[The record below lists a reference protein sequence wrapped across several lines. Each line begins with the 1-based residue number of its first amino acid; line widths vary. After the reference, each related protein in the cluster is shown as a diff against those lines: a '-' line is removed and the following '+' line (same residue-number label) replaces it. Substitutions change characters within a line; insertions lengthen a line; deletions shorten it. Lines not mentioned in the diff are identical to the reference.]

1 MTKRYYWLKLKEDFF
16 EEDTIEWLEEQ
27 ENGKEYCLFY
37 LKMCLKSIKTE
48 GILIRKVGNILVPY
62 DEKHLAKITNT
73 DFDTVVVAMEL
84 FKKIGL
90 IQILEGGEIFIPGMD
105 EMIGSETEKAK
116 FMRNK
121 RAKEKEQLLDSNRI
135 EQSSNNVTQNSNKVT
150 IDSNKVTI
158 DSNNVTNVLPKCY
171 TEKEKEKEKEKEI
184 DIELDIELD
193 SKIEDTQSNKQTDIA
208 EFSKLYEQNIG
219 TINQLTAD
227 WLIEM
232 SETID
237 FDLFK
242 RGIEICTER
251 GKLNLGYLKGII
263 KRWLD
268 SNITT
273 YEQLKAYELQMKA
286 NKNSDNKNYDIAKEK
301 EKESVVQLQP
311 LDFSEARKELEEMG
325 IEL

>member
-150 IDSNKVTI
+150 IDSN
-158 DSNNVTNVLPKCY
+158 NVTNVLPKCY
-171 TEKEKEKEKEKEI
+171 TEKEKEKEIEKEIEI
-184 DIELDIELD
+184 DIELD
-193 SKIEDTQSNKQTDIA
+193 SKVEDTQSNKQTDIA

-301 EKESVVQLQP
+301 EKPSVVQLQP
-311 LDFSEARKELEEMG
+311 LDFSEVRKELEEMG

>member
-105 EMIGSETEKAK
+105 EMIGSETDKAK

-121 RAKEKEQLLDSNRI
+121 RAKEKDLLQDGNKI
-135 EQSSNNVTQNSNKVT
+135 EQSSNNVTQN
-150 IDSNKVTI
+150 SNKVTI

-171 TEKEKEKEKEKEI
+171 TEQEKDKEQEK
-184 DIELDIELD
+184 ELDIDKEQEIKQLENKVVD
-193 SKIEDTQSNKQTDIA
+193 KLEGFDADAVYLLNYYLPNLSIQDKKRILIALKETNNNFYYLEEKIKVLQQRENINSIA
-208 EFSKLYEQNIG
+208 GFLVKAIKDDY
-219 TINQLTAD
+219 
-227 WLIEM
+227 
-232 SETID
+232 
-237 FDLFK
+237 K
-242 RGIEICTER
+242 
-251 GKLNLGYLKGII
+251 LKG
-263 KRWLD
+263 
-268 SNITT
+268 
-273 YEQLKAYELQMKA
+273 AC
-286 NKNSDNKNYDIAKEK
+286 
-301 EKESVVQLQP
+301 
-311 LDFSEARKELEEMG
+311 
-325 IEL
+325 

>member
-1 MTKRYYWLKLKEDFF
+1 M
-16 EEDTIEWLEEQ
+16 
-27 ENGKEYCLFY
+27 
-37 LKMCLKSIKTE
+37 
-48 GILIRKVGNILVPY
+48 
-62 DEKHLAKITNT
+62 
-73 DFDTVVVAMEL
+73 
-84 FKKIGL
+84 
-90 IQILEGGEIFIPGMD
+90 
-105 EMIGSETEKAK
+105 
-116 FMRNK
+116 
-121 RAKEKEQLLDSNRI
+121 
-135 EQSSNNVTQNSNKVT
+135 
-150 IDSNKVTI
+150 
-158 DSNNVTNVLPKCY
+158 LPKCY

>member
-150 IDSNKVTI
+150 IDSN
-158 DSNNVTNVLPKCY
+158 NVTNVLPKCY
-171 TEKEKEKEKEKEI
+171 TEKEKEKEKEI
-184 DIELDIELD
+184 DIELD

-311 LDFSEARKELEEMG
+311 LDFSEVRKELEEMG

>member
-135 EQSSNNVTQNSNKVT
+135 EQSSNNVTQNSNNVT
-150 IDSNKVTI
+150 QNSNKVTI

>member
-150 IDSNKVTI
+150 IDSN
-158 DSNNVTNVLPKCY
+158 NVTNVLPKCY

-184 DIELDIELD
+184 DIELD

>member
-1 MTKRYYWLKLKEDFF
+1 MSKRYYWLKLKEDFF

-105 EMIGSETEKAK
+105 EMIGSETDKAK

-121 RAKEKEQLLDSNRI
+121 RAKEKLLQ
-135 EQSSNNVTQNSNKVT
+135 EGNNVTDNSNKVT
-150 IDSNKVTI
+150 QG
-158 DSNNVTNVLPKCY
+158 SNNVTDVLPNCY
-171 TEKEKEKEKEKEI
+171 TELEKEKELNK
-184 DIELDIELD
+184 DIDIELD
-193 SKIEDTQSNKQTDIA
+193 SKIEDTKANKQTDLA
-208 EFSKLYEQNIG
+208 KFSKLYEQNIG
-219 TINQLTAD
+219 MINQLTAD

-232 SETID
+232 SNTID
-237 FDLFK
+237 YQLFK

-251 GKLNLGYLKGII
+251 GIVNQGYLKGVI

-268 SNITT
+268 NNITT
-273 YEQLKAYELQMKA
+273 YEDLKAYELQVKS
-286 NKNSDNKNYDIAKEK
+286 NKNSSYDNTKKE
-301 EKESVVQLQP
+301 EESNEVALEP
-311 LDFSEARKELEEMG
+311 FDFSKIRKELGYE
-325 IEL
+325 

>member
-105 EMIGSETEKAK
+105 EMIGSETDKAK

-121 RAKEKEQLLDSNRI
+121 RAKEKELQQEGNKGSNKI
-135 EQSSNNVTQNSNKVT
+135 EQPSNNVTQNGNKVT
-150 IDSNKVTI
+150 IEG
-158 DSNNVTNVLPKCY
+158 NNVTDVLPNCY
-171 TEKEKEKEKEKEI
+171 TEQEKDKEQEKELDIDKEKEI
-184 DIELDIELD
+184 KQLGNYDADAVFILNTYLPNISIQDKK
-193 SKIEDTQSNKQTDIA
+193 KILSALKDTGNDLYYLEEKIKVMNQRENINSIA
-208 EFSKLYEQNIG
+208 GFLVKAIKDDY
-219 TINQLTAD
+219 
-227 WLIEM
+227 
-232 SETID
+232 
-237 FDLFK
+237 K
-242 RGIEICTER
+242 
-251 GKLNLGYLKGII
+251 LKG
-263 KRWLD
+263 
-268 SNITT
+268 
-273 YEQLKAYELQMKA
+273 AC
-286 NKNSDNKNYDIAKEK
+286 
-301 EKESVVQLQP
+301 
-311 LDFSEARKELEEMG
+311 
-325 IEL
+325 

>member
-1 MTKRYYWLKLKEDFF
+1 MKMTKRYYWLKLKEDFF

-150 IDSNKVTI
+150 IDSN
-158 DSNNVTNVLPKCY
+158 NVTNVLPKCY
-171 TEKEKEKEKEKEI
+171 TEKEKEKEKEIEI
-184 DIELDIELD
+184 DIELD
-193 SKIEDTQSNKQTDIA
+193 SKVEDTQSNKQTDIA

-301 EKESVVQLQP
+301 EKPSVVQLQP
-311 LDFSEARKELEEMG
+311 LDFSEVRKELEEMG

>member
-1 MTKRYYWLKLKEDFF
+1 MSKRYYWLKLKEDFF

-105 EMIGSETEKAK
+105 EMIGSETDKAK

-121 RAKEKEQLLDSNRI
+121 RAKEKLLQ
-135 EQSSNNVTQNSNKVT
+135 EGNNVTDNSNKVT
-150 IDSNKVTI
+150 QG
-158 DSNNVTNVLPKCY
+158 SNNVTDVLPNCY
-171 TEKEKEKEKEKEI
+171 TELEKEKELNK
-184 DIELDIELD
+184 DIDIELD
-193 SKIEDTQSNKQTDIA
+193 SKIEDTKANKQTDLA
-208 EFSKLYEQNIG
+208 KFSKLYEQNIG
-219 TINQLTAD
+219 MINQLTAD

-232 SETID
+232 SNTID
-237 FDLFK
+237 YQLFK

-251 GKLNLGYLKGII
+251 GIVNQGYLKGVI

-268 SNITT
+268 NNITT
-273 YEQLKAYELQMKA
+273 YEDLKAYELQVKS
-286 NKNSDNKNYDIAKEK
+286 NKNSSYDNTKKE
-301 EKESVVQLQP
+301 EESNEVALEP
-311 LDFSEARKELEEMG
+311 FDFSEIRKELGYE
-325 IEL
+325 

>member
-105 EMIGSETEKAK
+105 EMIGSETDKAK

-121 RAKEKEQLLDSNRI
+121 RAKEKDLLQDGNKI
-135 EQSSNNVTQNSNKVT
+135 EQSSNNVTQN
-150 IDSNKVTI
+150 SNKVTI

-171 TEKEKEKEKEKEI
+171 TEQEKDKEQEK
-184 DIELDIELD
+184 ELDIDKEQEI
-193 SKIEDTQSNKQTDIA
+193 KIPG
-208 EFSKLYEQNIG
+208 QN
-219 TINQLTAD
+219 
-227 WLIEM
+227 
-232 SETID
+232 
-237 FDLFK
+237 
-242 RGIEICTER
+242 
-251 GKLNLGYLKGII
+251 
-263 KRWLD
+263 
-268 SNITT
+268 
-273 YEQLKAYELQMKA
+273 
-286 NKNSDNKNYDIAKEK
+286 
-301 EKESVVQLQP
+301 
-311 LDFSEARKELEEMG
+311 
-325 IEL
+325 

>member
-135 EQSSNNVTQNSNKVT
+135 EQSSNNVTRN
-150 IDSNKVTI
+150 SNKVTI

-171 TEKEKEKEKEKEI
+171 TEKETEKEKEKEI
-184 DIELDIELD
+184 DIELD

>member
-150 IDSNKVTI
+150 IDSN
-158 DSNNVTNVLPKCY
+158 NVTNVLPKCY

-184 DIELDIELD
+184 DIELD

-311 LDFSEARKELEEMG
+311 LDFSEVRKELEEMG